1 MPSDPTPDQMP
12 DATGSCDYWCTYNT
26 CIPWHYVYD
35 EYCDCDDCS
44 DEWYRSGGQASQ
56 PEGKAS
62 HPRKQY
68 NRKIQGNL
76 YNMCLY
82 ANF

>member
-1 MPSDPTPDQMP
+1 MTPDEAA
-12 DATGSCDYWCTYNT
+12 ATGRCDYWCTYST
-26 CIPWHYVYD
+26 CIPWGWVYD
-35 EYCDCDDCS
+35 GMCDCYDCS
-44 DEWYRSGGQASQ
+44 DEWYRGGASQ

-76 YNMCLY
+76 FNMCLY